1 MPFQLALRACFIG
14 EFRKIVFSAEN
25 FTPKTSK
32 MTKFRSR
39 TKNVERTVLFEAN
52 EVNQELHSDLDTNA
66 HCKVPKTQRE
76 IDFECCG
83 QYPERF
89 PYKALVDD
97 KGAAS
102 RKCCKDQLY
111 QAYNQQCCYGDI
123 VRPMSFGVCI

>member
-1 MPFQLALRACFIG
+1 
-14 EFRKIVFSAEN
+14 
-25 FTPKTSK
+25 